1 MPTVEEL
8 QETQK
13 FNDGG
18 QNRKFIIPE
27 LARISSEKL
36 KRNADDFDVPK
47 YPKKVKTED
56 FDIPKYPKKVKTE
69 DLSDSNSSL
78 KMLLSEKSNIRS
90 KIISWRRNTK
100 SLTDQ
105 IVMNSD

>member
-1 MPTVEEL
+1 MFSVPRLPLPSVEEL
-8 QETQK
+8 QETKK
-13 FNDGG
+13 FNDSPT
-18 QNRKFIIPE
+18 NRKFIIPD

-36 KRNADDFDVPK
+36 KRNADDF
-47 YPKKVKTED
+47 E
-56 FDIPKYPKKVKTE
+56 IPKYPKKIKTE
-69 DLSDSNSSL
+69 ELGDSNSSL

>member
-8 QETQK
+8 QETKK
-13 FNDGG
+13 FNDEEP
-18 QNRKFIIPE
+18 NKNFIIPE
-27 LARISSEKL
+27 LSRISSEKL
-36 KRNADDFDVPK
+36 KRNAD
-47 YPKKVKTED
+47 D

-69 DLSDSNSSL
+69 DLSDANSSL

-105 IVMNSD
+105 IVMNSH